1 MNNDKLEN
9 IESRLN
15 ELEQKLTTAS
25 SDFKNSTKEQHR
37 ELSADFAATDRA
49 LEDLVQ
55 EVEKGDSN
63 ELSDEVV

>member
-15 ELEQKLTTAS
+15 ELEQKLALAS
-25 SDFKNSTKEQHR
+25 NDFRDSVKEQHR
-37 ELSADFAATDRA
+37 ELSADFAAADRA